1 MSLSKKLLTWHY
13 EDRNDEESQ
22 LMRTLGRVGPRP
34 FPILTMTSKGQ
45 ILFKVRALYFSKL

>member
-1 MSLSKKLLTWHY
+1 MSLSKKLLAWHY

-22 LMRTLGRVGPRP
+22 LMRFLGKVGRRP
-34 FPILTMTSKGQ
+34 FPILKMTSKGQ